1 MTKIE
6 MAKKIV
12 ADNANASRKEL
23 IALFMSQLNM
33 TKAGATT
40 YAYNL
45 AKGAPKSVRSKASK
59 PSVTK
64 AVKRPQTK
72 EERLA
77 LMKQA
82 SAKRSVTEKASAKIK
97 AEMQADIDHLVDEAD
112 AYVKSLTAPA
122 RKFIG
127 GAE

>member
-1 MTKIE
+1 MTKTE

-12 ADNANASRKEL
+12 ADNANASRKEI

-45 AKGAPKSVRSKASK
+45 AKGAGKSVRTAKAPK
-59 PSVTK
+59 VKVPVAAIKTK
-64 AVKRPQTK
+64 NLNTI
-72 EERLA
+72 
-77 LMKQA
+77 KQVA
-82 SAKRSVTEKASAKIK
+82 AKRSPVESKADKLDRAAKQAVIENLEND
-97 AEMQADIDHLVDEAD
+97 AEAF
-112 AYVKSLTAPA
+112 VKSLTAPA

-127 GAE
+127 MAE

>member
-1 MTKIE
+1 MTKTE

-12 ADNANASRKEL
+12 ADNANASRKEI

-45 AKGAPKSVRSKASK
+45 AKGAGKSVRTAKVKVSGPAIKAK
-59 PSVTK
+59 NLNTI
-64 AVKRPQTK
+64 
-72 EERLA
+72 
-77 LMKQA
+77 KQVA
-82 SAKRSVTEKASAKIK
+82 AKRSPVELKTDKLDRAAK
-97 AEMQADIDHLVDEAD
+97 QAIVDSFSDDSD
-112 AYVKSLTAPA
+112 AYINSLTAPA
-122 RKFIG
+122 RKFIK

>member
-45 AKGAPKSVRSKASK
+45 AKGAPKSVRAKASK
-59 PSVTK
+59 PSVAKT
-64 AVKRPQTK
+64 VKRPQTK

-77 LMKQA
+77 IMKQA
-82 SAKRSVTEKASAKIK
+82 SAKRSANEKATAKLK
-97 AEMQADIDHLVDEAD
+97 AEMNEDIDHLLDQAD
-112 AYVKSLTAPA
+112 AYIKTLTAPA
-122 RKFIG
+122 RKFIA